1 MVVDALKFLLP
12 EYQSE
17 LESDMPTELGQ
28 RPEEVEDEEEAEAAE
43 EEKEDKVLTIITKL
57 DKSGKGA
64 AWDEIV
70 EEVKRLGMDR
80 TVLEEV
86 TNSLLDKGLIYEPVL
101 GRMKRI

>member
-1 MVVDALKFLLP
+1 
-12 EYQSE
+12 
-17 LESDMPTELGQ
+17 
-28 RPEEVEDEEEAEAAE
+28 
-43 EEKEDKVLTIITKL
+43 
-57 DKSGKGA
+57 
-64 AWDEIV
+64 V